1 MSAIRVYLLDDHTGI
16 RQAIRVAL
24 DAERDLEVVGEAG
37 DGATAVAEIAAAA
50 PDVAVVDLSI
60 PGTPG
65 LRVVPRIRRA
75 APATAILVFTM
86 HRNPVYVSEAISAG
100 ATGYVLKSATMAEL
114 ATAIRAVHRGGG
126 YLHSEVT
133 GPVLGRLAAD
143 ARLAGRASN
152 LTPREIQI
160 LEALAEGRA
169 NRQIAADLGISEETV
184 KTHLKRLYE
193 KLGASDRAQAVAVAL
208 RQKLID

>member
-1 MSAIRVYLLDDHTGI
+1 MSAIGVYLLDDHTGI
-16 RQAIRVAL
+16 RQAIRGAL
-24 DAERDLEVVGEAG
+24 DAEPDLVVVGEAG
-37 DGATAVAEIAAAA
+37 DGVTAVRAIAHTE
-50 PDVAVVDLSI
+50 PDVAVVDLAI

-65 LRVVPRIRRA
+65 LRVVPQIRRA
-75 APATAILVFTM
+75 SPPTAILVFTM
-86 HRNPVYVSEAISAG
+86 HKNPVYVSEAIQAG
-100 ATGYVLKSATMAEL
+100 ATGYLLKSATMAEL
-114 ATAIRAVHRGGG
+114 ATAIRAVHRGEG

-143 ARLAGRASN
+143 ARLAGRGSN

-160 LEALAEGRA
+160 LETLAEGHG

-193 KLGASDRAQAVAVAL
+193 KLGAADRAQAVAVAL
-208 RQKLID
+208 RQRLID

>member
-24 DAERDLEVVGEAG
+24 EAERDLAVVGEAG
-37 DGATAVAEIAAAA
+37 DGATAVREIAAVL
-50 PDVAVVDLSI
+50 PDVAVIDLAI

-65 LRVVPRIRRA
+65 LRVLPQIRQA
-75 APATAILVFTM
+75 APQTALLVFTM
-86 HRNPVYVSEAISAG
+86 HKNPVYVSEAIQAG
-100 ATGYVLKSATMAEL
+100 ATGYLLKSATMPEL
-114 ATAIRAVHRGGG
+114 AAAIRAVHRGSGF
-126 YLHSEVT
+126 LHSEVT
-133 GPVLGRLAAD
+133 GPVLRRLADD

-160 LEALAEGRA
+160 LEALAEGHG

-184 KTHLKRLYE
+184 KTHLKHLYE